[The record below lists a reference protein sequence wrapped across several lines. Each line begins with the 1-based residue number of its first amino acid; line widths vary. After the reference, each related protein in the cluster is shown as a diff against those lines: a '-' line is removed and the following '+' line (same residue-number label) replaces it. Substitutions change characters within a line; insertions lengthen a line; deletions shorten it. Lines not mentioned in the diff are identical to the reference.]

1 MKCHHDMW
9 SVIKF
14 DKHHK
19 SLIAGAVSTIV
30 MAMAMSS
37 VLFVHVVD
45 IYAIVYY
52 YMLLAEVNGISFS

>member
-1 MKCHHDMW
+1 M
-9 SVIKF
+9 IKF
-14 DKHHK
+14 DKKHHE
-19 SLIAGAVSTIV
+19 SLIAGAVSTSV

-52 YMLLAEVNGISFS
+52 YMLLAEVKGISFS